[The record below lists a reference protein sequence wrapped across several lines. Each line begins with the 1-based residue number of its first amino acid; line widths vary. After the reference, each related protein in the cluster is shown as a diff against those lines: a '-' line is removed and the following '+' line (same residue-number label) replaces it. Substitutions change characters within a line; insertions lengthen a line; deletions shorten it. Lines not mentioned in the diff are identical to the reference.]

1 MFMLLAFWILAAYG
15 MTTIIVYSHI
25 FEGFRNWVISRS
37 NFFGKLITCMMC
49 TSFWVGA
56 FMSICLGGLM
66 NHFFKGPWIEYTF
79 FDSCFTSGAV
89 WALNGI
95 IEFFE
100 ESRIR

>member
-1 MFMLLAFWILAAYG
+1 MLFWILAAYG
-15 MTTIIVYSHI
+15 MTTILVYGSI
-25 FEGFRNWVISRS
+25 FEKFRDFVIRYS

-56 FMSICLGGLM
+56 FMSIVLGGLT
-66 NHFFKGPWIEYTF
+66 NHFFKGTWYEYLF
-79 FDSCFTSGAV
+79 FDACFSSGSV

-100 ESRIR
+100 ENRIK

>member
-1 MFMLLAFWILAAYG
+1 MMLLFWILSAYG
-15 MTTIIVYSHI
+15 MTTIIVYGSI
-25 FEGFRNWVISRS
+25 FEKFRDFVIRYS

-56 FMSICLGGLM
+56 FMSIVLGGLA
-66 NHFFKGPWIEYTF
+66 NHYFKGVWYEYLF
-79 FDSCFTSGAV
+79 FDACFTSGAV

-100 ESRIR
+100 ESRIK